1 MIKNCWQH
9 DERLTYWILED
20 YIDDVYQL
28 SLASRKG
35 GLYVERI
42 QKRQNLKH
50 NAPYYWQEDTTFA
63 NLTREKIEG
72 SMRNADRFNASQAF
86 EQLSDEEQD
95 SQQCIAW
102 LGQQRQTVPY
112 TVEKIDRIRDWLM
125 SKCYFMLL
133 PHYVCLLYV
142 IGKVTIL

>member
-1 MIKNCWQH
+1 
-9 DERLTYWILED
+9 
-20 YIDDVYQL
+20 
-28 SLASRKG
+28 
-35 GLYVERI
+35 VERI

-112 TVEKIDRIRDWLM
+112 TVEKIDRIRD
-125 SKCYFMLL
+125 
-133 PHYVCLLYV
+133 
-142 IGKVTIL
+142 

>member
-1 MIKNCWQH
+1 MFHVWIKLKSSKTKACLSDWWKGMSWRSVFLVKHILNVIQESPFAFVMECFIHNMPAKEITVITEREEEKLFTDTNETWTLKRTKQEQKLCMIKNCWQH

-50 NAPYYWQEDTTFA
+50 KAPYYW
-63 NLTREKIEG
+63 
-72 SMRNADRFNASQAF
+72 
-86 EQLSDEEQD
+86 
-95 SQQCIAW
+95 
-102 LGQQRQTVPY
+102 
-112 TVEKIDRIRDWLM
+112 
-125 SKCYFMLL
+125 
-133 PHYVCLLYV
+133 
-142 IGKVTIL
+142 